1 MRDKNI
7 SKKVA
12 LTGMLCA
19 LAAAISFLE
28 SLIPSVSGFPP
39 GAKPGFS
46 NLVIMFSAASL
57 GIGQTFIITIFK
69 AVFAGVTR
77 GVTAFFMSL
86 AGGLLSTG
94 AALLLLRRN
103 KLKLGFIGIGIIC
116 AVCHNAAQLC
126 VACVIAGTS
135 KFFVSYGSPLLI
147 FAAVTGF
154 LTGTALKYI
163 LPVLNKQIKHIMKD
177 SNQQKGLN
185 E

>member
-12 LTGMLCA
+12 LTGILCA

-28 SLIPSVSGFPP
+28 SLIPAISGFPP

-46 NLVIMFSAASL
+46 NLVIMFSAADL

-69 AVFAGVTR
+69 AIFAGVTR
-77 GVTAFFMSL
+77 GFTAFFMSL
-86 AGGLLSTG
+86 AGGVLSTS
-94 AALLLLRRN
+94 AALLLLRQN
-103 KLKLGFIGIGIIC
+103 KFKLGFIGIGIVC
-116 AVCHNAAQLC
+116 ALCHNLAQLC
-126 VACVIAGTS
+126 VACIIAGTA
-135 KFFVSYGSPLLI
+135 KLFMSYGPLLLI
-147 FAAVTGF
+147 FAALTGF

-163 LPVLNKQIKHIMKD
+163 MPVLNKQIKYIMKD

-185 E
+185 K

>member
-12 LTGMLCA
+12 LAGMLCA

-103 KLKLGFIGIGIIC
+103 KLKLGFIGIGI
-116 AVCHNAAQLC
+116 
-126 VACVIAGTS
+126 
-135 KFFVSYGSPLLI
+135 
-147 FAAVTGF
+147 
-154 LTGTALKYI
+154 
-163 LPVLNKQIKHIMKD
+163 D
-177 SNQQKGLN
+177 
-185 E
+185 